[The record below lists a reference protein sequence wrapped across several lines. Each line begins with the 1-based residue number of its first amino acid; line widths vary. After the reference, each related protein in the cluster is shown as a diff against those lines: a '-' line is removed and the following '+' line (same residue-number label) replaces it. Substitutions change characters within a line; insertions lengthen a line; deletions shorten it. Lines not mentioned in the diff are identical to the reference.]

1 MDCAVTLCNTILI
14 NRVIRV
20 IRALKNLFY
29 SVIEKTQRSE
39 QSCRKQRFLCPAI
52 FCISPNAIKRCF
64 SFISSCQ
71 CIRPSICNFYFKL
84 ISSFFQGTCNICT
97 IRSSPDCATIYSYSH
112 EQLPNYKLFP
122 DSDKSVGLYSVYF
135 SSGKWSYRSLSP
147 NSNVSVRPI
156 LGSSRRVLV
165 V

>member
-20 IRALKNLFY
+20 IRALKSILFCGR
-29 SVIEKTQRSE
+29 KTQRSE

-71 CIRPSICNFYFKL
+71 CIRPSICNLYFKL

-97 IRSSPDCATIYSYSH
+97 IRSSPDCATIYAIHTNSCQIINCSQIQINLLVFIRFIFPAESCFIGCCPRIITY
-112 EQLPNYKLFP
+112 LF
-122 DSDKSVGLYSVYF
+122 
-135 SSGKWSYRSLSP
+135 
-147 NSNVSVRPI
+147 VRFLAP
-156 LGSSRRVLV
+156 VEEFFFV
-165 V
+165 